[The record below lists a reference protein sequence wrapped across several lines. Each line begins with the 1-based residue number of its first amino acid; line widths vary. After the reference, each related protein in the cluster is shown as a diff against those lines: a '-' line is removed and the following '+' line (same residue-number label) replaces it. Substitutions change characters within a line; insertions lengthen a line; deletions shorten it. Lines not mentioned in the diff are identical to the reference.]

1 MQKEVDCSIFRGGTS
16 KGVFFMEELI
26 PPPGEARDN
35 FLLKIMGS
43 PDIRQIDG
51 LGGATSTTSK
61 VAIVSISQRDDADVN
76 YTFAQIAVDKPIV
89 DYKGNCGNIS
99 SAVGPFSIDMGL
111 IEANDPETVVRIY
124 NTNTNKIIYSY
135 VQTPNHQISYEGGF
149 SIAGVPGTA
158 APIKLSF
165 QKPGGSVTKKI
176 LPTGNKSDLINVP
189 GFGHIVVSVVDVS
202 NPLVFVKAKDVGLK
216 GTELPED
223 LDRSQELLDILEQ
236 IRGLLAQRLGFVQDW
251 KMASIKSPAVPKLA
265 IIAEPQNYFN
275 VYGEEVK
282 EKDIDLLGRMMSMQ
296 RAHKTYAFTG
306 ALCTAAAAAIP
317 GTIVHDLVA
326 GSVDYGNVR
335 IGHPAGIIQ
344 AGVECI
350 NNVEGGV
357 DILWAW
363 GYRTARLLMKGKAY
377 YL

>member
-176 LPTGNKSDLINVP
+176 LPTGNKSDLINIP

-326 GSVDYGNVR
+326 SSVDYGNVR

-350 NNVEGGV
+350 NNVEGEV

-363 GYRTARLLMKGKAY
+363 GYRTARLLMRGKAY